1 MNMTGDYR
9 GLKLIASSNPHIRNN
24 EDTRS
29 IMLDVIIALCPALA
43 WSIYRFGVR
52 ALVATLVSVASALC
66 WEWLYRKAL
75 KKPQTL
81 GDLSAAVTG
90 LLLSMV
96 CPVTLPYWMLVIGNF
111 FAIVVVKQ
119 LYGGLGKNFLNP
131 ALAGRAALVA
141 CYASQMTSWIAP
153 GEKAP
158 LSLSGVDVVTAAT
171 PMAMMGEDF
180 AALEAQYSVSD
191 LFIGWT
197 GGSAGEVSAMLLL
210 IGGLYLIFRKVIS
223 WHTPVAYIGTV
234 ALLGLLTAPSGSN
247 PLVYMAYCVFGG
259 GLMLGAFFM
268 ATDYVTSPVTKKGQL
283 IFGVGCG
290 LLTVFIRKFGSFPEG
305 VCYSIMLMN
314 CTVWIIDMHVKPQR
328 FGVDPAAEKE
338 KAEKAKK
345 EEAAKK

>member
-1 MNMTGDYR
+1 MDYKA
-9 GLKLIASSNPHIRNN
+9 LKLIASSNPHIRNN

-43 WSIYRFGVR
+43 WSIYRFGFR
-52 ALVATLVSVASALC
+52 ALIAAVVSVGSAMC

-75 KKPQTL
+75 HKPQML

-96 CPVTLPYWMLVIGNF
+96 CPVTLPYWMLVLGNF

-119 LYGGLGKNFLNP
+119 LYGGLGKNFMNP

-141 CYASQMTSWIAP
+141 CYASQMTSWIDPNA
-153 GEKAP
+153 GWAP
-158 LSLSGVDVVTAAT
+158 LSLRGVDVVTAAT
-171 PMAMMGEDF
+171 PMAMIGEDF
-180 AALEAQYSVSD
+180 AGLTGTYSVSD
-191 LFIGWT
+191 MFIGFI
-197 GGSAGEVSAMLLL
+197 GGSAGEISSMMLL

-223 WHTPVAYIGTV
+223 WHIPVAYIGSV
-234 ALLGLLTAPSGSN
+234 ALLALIFPHGNDP
-247 PLVYMAYCVFGG
+247 VQYMLYSVFGG

-290 LLTVFIRKFGSFPEG
+290 LITVFIRTFGSFPEG
-305 VCYSIMLMN
+305 VCYSILLMN
-314 CTVWIIDMHVKPQR
+314 CTVWIIDKHVKPTR
-328 FGVDPAAEKE
+328 FGVVK
-338 KAEKAKK
+338 
-345 EEAAKK
+345 EAAKK

>member
-1 MNMTGDYR
+1 MTGDYKA
-9 GLKLIASSNPHIRNN
+9 LKLIASSNPHIRNN

-43 WSIYRFGVR
+43 WSIYRFGFR
-52 ALVATLVSVASALC
+52 ALVAAIVSVASAMC
-66 WEWLYRKAL
+66 WEWAYRKVL
-75 KKPQTL
+75 KKPQML

-119 LYGGLGKNFLNP
+119 LYGGLGKNFMNP

-141 CYASQMTSWIAP
+141 SFASQMTSWIDPAS
-153 GEKAP
+153 GWAP
-158 LSLSGVDVVTAAT
+158 LNLHGADVVTAAT
-171 PMAMMGEDF
+171 PMAMIGEDF
-180 AALEAQYSVSD
+180 AGMTAQYSVSD
-191 LFIGWT
+191 MFIGFI
-197 GGSAGEVSAMLLL
+197 GGSAGEISSMMLL

-223 WHTPVAYIGTV
+223 WHIPVAYIGSV
-234 ALLGLLTAPSGSN
+234 ALLSLLFPRGN
-247 PLVYMAYCVFGG
+247 DPLMYMLYSVFGG

-290 LLTVFIRKFGSFPEG
+290 LLTVFIRNFGSFPEG
-305 VCYSIMLMN
+305 VCYSILLMN
-314 CTVWIIDMHVKPQR
+314 CTVWIIDKHIKPTR
-328 FGVDPAAEKE
+328 FGVDKA
-338 KAEKAKK
+338 AEKAKK
-345 EEAAKK
+345 EAAK

>member
-1 MNMTGDYR
+1 MTGDYKA
-9 GLKLIASSNPHIRNN
+9 LKLIASSNPHIRNN

-43 WSIYRFGVR
+43 WSIYRFGFR
-52 ALVATLVSVASALC
+52 ALVAAVVSVASAMC
-66 WEWLYRKAL
+66 WEWAYRKVL
-75 KKPQTL
+75 KKPQML

-119 LYGGLGKNFLNP
+119 LYGGLGKNFMNP

-141 CYASQMTSWIAP
+141 SFASQMTSWIDPAS
-153 GEKAP
+153 GWAP
-158 LSLSGVDVVTAAT
+158 LNLHGADVVTAAT
-171 PMAMMGEDF
+171 PMAMIGEDF
-180 AALEAQYSVSD
+180 AGMTAQYSVSD
-191 LFIGWT
+191 MFIGFI
-197 GGSAGEVSAMLLL
+197 GGSAGEISSMMLL

-223 WHTPVAYIGTV
+223 WHIPVAYIGSV
-234 ALLGLLTAPSGSN
+234 ALLSLLFPRGN
-247 PLVYMAYCVFGG
+247 DPLMYMLYSVFGG

-290 LLTVFIRKFGSFPEG
+290 LLTVFIRNFGSFPEG
-305 VCYSIMLMN
+305 VCYSILLMN
-314 CTVWIIDMHVKPQR
+314 CTVWIIDKHIKPTR
-328 FGVDPAAEKE
+328 FGVDKA
-338 KAEKAKK
+338 AEKAKK
-345 EEAAKK
+345 EAAK